1 MLIKLAATDDLYQTV
16 ISCLERGGIVALP
29 TDTVYGL
36 AVDAENESAV
46 EKLSRLKGRKNKPYT
61 FFIPRSKLEHYAVV
75 VKKKIVDYFMPGPLT
90 VLLKKQEAVKL
101 PLTGDII
108 GIRIPQSDFI
118 ARLLAAYPRP
128 LAVTSANRAGEPTF
142 VSAYEIVENFTGVDL
157 VLDAGNLTGPPSTVL
172 DLTTTPATV
181 IRKGA
186 IPILEIEKVQGQKT
200 VLAEGLQFNVLF
212 VCTGNTCR
220 SPMATGIL
228 KTLVDE
234 KKVTVRSAGMNTTD
248 GNPAAPHAVEIVREY
263 GGAIDD
269 HRTQELTPEHAR
281 WADLILVMEFRHY
294 EYVLQFAPEAVP
306 KIFLLKEYKR
316 NTRYNEV
323 ADPVGQDLE
332 AYRQSALDMLPSLK
346 FVARDIMKRFKNAKF
361 QMTNDK

>member
-1 MLIKLAATDDLYQTV
+1 MLLKLSDSEDFYKTIVDRLNQ
-16 ISCLERGGIVALP
+16 GGIVALP

-36 AVDAENESAV
+36 AVDAANGAAV
-46 EKLSRLKGRKNKPYT
+46 EKLGRLKGRVSKPYT
-61 FFIPRSKLEHYAVV
+61 FFIPKNKLDHYALV

-90 VLLKKQEAVKL
+90 VLLKKNGGVSL
-101 PLTGDII
+101 PRTGDKI
-108 GIRIPQSDFI
+108 GIRIPQTDFI
-118 ARLLAAYPRP
+118 ARLLNTFPRP
-128 LAVTSANRAGEPTF
+128 LAVTSANRAGAPTF
-142 VSAYEIVENFTGVDL
+142 VSAYEIVENLTDVELVVDG
-157 VLDAGNLTGPPSTVL
+157 GNLSGPASTVI

-186 IPILEIEKVQGQKT
+186 VPILEIEKVQGQKT
-200 VLAEGLQFNVLF
+200 VLAEGLQFNMLF

-220 SPMATGIL
+220 SPMAMGIL
-228 KTLVDE
+228 RTLVDE

-248 GNPAAPHAVEIVREY
+248 GNPAAPHSVEIVREY
-263 GGAIDD
+263 GGSLDD
-269 HRTQELTPEHAR
+269 HQTKELTPELSR

-323 ADPVGQDLE
+323 ADPVGKDLE

-346 FVARDIMKRFKNAKF
+346 FIARDIMKRFPKIQN
-361 QMTNDK
+361 QMSNDK

>member
-1 MLIKLAATDDLYQTV
+1 MLLKLNDTEDLYKTV
-16 ISCLERGGIVALP
+16 VDCLNQGGIVALP

-36 AVDAENESAV
+36 AVDAANEAAV
-46 EKLSRLKGRKNKPYT
+46 DKLNRLKSRESKPYT
-61 FFIPRSKLEHYAVV
+61 FFIPKNKLDQYALV
-75 VKKKIVDYFMPGPLT
+75 VKKKIIDYFLPGPLT
-90 VLLKKQEAVKL
+90 VLLKKSDIVPL
-101 PLTGDII
+101 PRTGDKI
-108 GIRIPQSDFI
+108 GIRIPQIPFI
-118 ARLLAAYPRP
+118 ARLLNAFSRP
-128 LAVTSANRAGEPTF
+128 LAVTSANRSAEPTF
-142 VSAYEIVENFTGVDL
+142 VSAYEIVENLTDVEL
-157 VLDAGNLTGPPSTVL
+157 VVDAGNLSGPASTVV

-220 SPMATGIL
+220 SPMAMGIL
-228 KTLVDE
+228 RTLVDD
-234 KKVTVRSAGMNTTD
+234 KKVAVRSAGMNTTD
-248 GNPAAPHAVEIVREY
+248 GNSVAPHAIDIVREY
-263 GGAIDD
+263 NGSIDE
-269 HRTQELTPEHAR
+269 HRTQDLTPELTR

-323 ADPVGQDLE
+323 ADPVGKDLE

-346 FVARDIMKRFKNAKF
+346 FVARDIMRRFKN
-361 QMTNDK
+361 DK